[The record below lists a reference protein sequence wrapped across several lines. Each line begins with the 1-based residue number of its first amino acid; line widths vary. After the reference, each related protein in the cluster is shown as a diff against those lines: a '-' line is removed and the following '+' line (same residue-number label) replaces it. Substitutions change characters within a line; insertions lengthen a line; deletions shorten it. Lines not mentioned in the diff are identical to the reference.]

1 MNQITKTIGWVLPQK
16 QFITEGERQ
25 TPTYLQGKSSKID
38 VLVHMFF
45 GGCWL
50 ACEHGTNW
58 PPLPRKVPRDVS
70 CVLMRSSG
78 QLSQTWTVFCL
89 FLGFGSALP
98 GTTLSPWTLCAS
110 AEHSCCWFT
119 GAWVVPEGG
128 GGMGVGKPLFSFG
141 FWFVMGVKA
150 RKEVGLC
157 TNFSS
162 SFLVKYSFQFLLK
175 APCPLL
181 STTIGLSNWETGL
194 GGNAVI
200 EGVLNSTSYMRTP
213 RGGP

>member
-1 MNQITKTIGWVLPQK
+1 MWRLQGLTVATPFSLFLPFPSSLFSLNKHVYNHPANMNQITKTIGWVLPQK
-16 QFITEGERQ
+16 QLITEGERQ

-110 AEHSCCWFT
+110 AEHSCC
-119 GAWVVPEGG
+119 
-128 GGMGVGKPLFSFG
+128 
-141 FWFVMGVKA
+141 
-150 RKEVGLC
+150 
-157 TNFSS
+157 
-162 SFLVKYSFQFLLK
+162 
-175 APCPLL
+175 
-181 STTIGLSNWETGL
+181 
-194 GGNAVI
+194 
-200 EGVLNSTSYMRTP
+200 
-213 RGGP
+213 